1 MTPLPMLRSLRLPAD
16 PAQPEAAAATL
27 VILLPGA
34 YNRAQDFIAAGFA
47 ETASAAPH
55 RFDLV
60 LPEIDLPQLSSGAAL
75 PLLHEQLILPARA
88 AGVSRIW
95 LGGASLGGFNS
106 LCYAEHYAGTPGAVD
121 GLCLL
126 APWPGSRITRKLI
139 DAAGG
144 LERWTPSPEDLA
156 TDAELR
162 VWHWLRE
169 QRRARVQLPTFIGW
183 GSEDRFAGGIAAYVE
198 TMPNAHVE
206 VVPGGHEWAPWAEL
220 WRRFCASGAL

>member
-1 MTPLPMLRSLRLPAD
+1 MKPLPSLRLPAD
-16 PAQPEAAAATL
+16 PAQPEATAETL

-47 ETASAAPH
+47 ETARAAP
-55 RFDLV
+55 RSFDLV
-60 LPEIDLPQLSSGAAL
+60 LPEIDLPQLSSGEAL
-75 PLLHEQLILPARA
+75 PLIHEQLILPARA

-106 LCYAEHYAGTPGAVD
+106 LCYAEHYEHTPGAID

-139 DAAGG
+139 EAAGG
-144 LERWTPSPEDLA
+144 LDRWTPSPDELA
-156 TDAELR
+156 ADAELR

-169 QRRARVQLPTFIGW
+169 QRRASVQLPIFVGW
-183 GSEDRFAGGIAAYVE
+183 GGDDRFAGGIAAYVE
-198 TMPNAHVE
+198 TMPRAHVE

-220 WRRFCASGAL
+220 WRRFCAGGAL